1 MLNFED
7 AAAGI
12 GDCVRAYTA
21 LHYQA
26 QVCAGDTVLV
36 LDGASSFGSVTVQ
49 LARRWGAKVYFICHN
64 MGKSLD
70 IFNEPFHLQIYKM
83 DGIFCGFLE
92 GDNIS
97 DFLFASLKDRALP
110 KVINS

>member
-1 MLNFED
+1 MSWLISSCNIAVKKPRMLNFED

-36 LDGASSFGSVTVQ
+36 LDGASSFGSVAVQ
-49 LARRWGAKVYFICHN
+49 LARQWGAKVENCI
-64 MGKSLD
+64 SLIKRKPVFRVCD
-70 IFNEPFHLQIYKM
+70 QVR
-83 DGIFCGFLE
+83 
-92 GDNIS
+92 
-97 DFLFASLKDRALP
+97 LKLAC
-110 KVINS
+110 SATETS

>member
-1 MLNFED
+1 MGNKIFFINSFPSISIKILLCNFSVKKPRMLSFED

-36 LDGASSFGSVTVQ
+36 LDGASSFGSATVQ
-49 LARRWGAKVYFICHN
+49 LARQWGAKVRSFIAN
-64 MGKSLD
+64 T
-70 IFNEPFHLQIYKM
+70 QKM
-83 DGIFCGFLE
+83 
-92 GDNIS
+92 
-97 DFLFASLKDRALP
+97 
-110 KVINS
+110 

>member
-1 MLNFED
+1 MLSFED

-49 LARRWGAKVYFICHN
+49 LARQWGAKVHSFIANTCE
-64 MGKSLD
+64 KCST
-70 IFNEPFHLQIYKM
+70 
-83 DGIFCGFLE
+83 
-92 GDNIS
+92 
-97 DFLFASLKDRALP
+97 
-110 KVINS
+110 VIINRLYR

>member
-1 MLNFED
+1 MLSFED

-49 LARRWGAKVYFICHN
+49 LARQWGAKVCSFVAN
-64 MGKSLD
+64 TRK
-70 IFNEPFHLQIYKM
+70 
-83 DGIFCGFLE
+83 
-92 GDNIS
+92 
-97 DFLFASLKDRALP
+97 
-110 KVINS
+110 KVAQ

>member
-26 QVCAGDTVLV
+26 QVCAGDTVLI
-36 LDGASSFGSVTVQ
+36 LDGASSFGSVAVQ
-49 LARRWGAKVYFICHN
+49 LARQWGAKV
-64 MGKSLD
+64 
-70 IFNEPFHLQIYKM
+70 
-83 DGIFCGFLE
+83 
-92 GDNIS
+92 
-97 DFLFASLKDRALP
+97 
-110 KVINS
+110 